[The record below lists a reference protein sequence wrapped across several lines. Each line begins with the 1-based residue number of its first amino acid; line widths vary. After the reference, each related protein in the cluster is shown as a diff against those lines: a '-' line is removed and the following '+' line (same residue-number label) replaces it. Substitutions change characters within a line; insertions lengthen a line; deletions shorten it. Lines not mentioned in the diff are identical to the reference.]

1 MIEAEALTQRHR
13 GHGVAQRGK
22 TRLPPYFRVMLES
35 NNCTIDQLA
44 IHYAGNKTNGESLVL
59 SDELMDIA
67 DLRLKDLLVH
77 YFMDSLSGTGYYSFT
92 FSNGDHSL
100 NPLYNIIKKMFD
112 NPDAFTAGSRDLTS
126 HLYEVAIHPQIKPG
140 DIFVVKIT
148 GLELDGKPAD
158 AIGIYKSETRQSFLK
173 VSATGAQFQLK
184 YEDGIGIEKV
194 DKACLVFNT
203 APNDGYRML
212 IVDKVS
218 KTNSAQYWKDLF
230 LNAKPAGD
238 EFNYTSQVMSITKD
252 YVTKQ
257 YVNEF
262 DVSKA
267 DQIDL
272 LNRSADYFKTHDTY
286 NRKEFEEEVLHHP
299 DMIQSFRSFNDQ
311 YSVKNDVDIVDDFSI
326 SKMAVGKQA
335 KIFKSVLK
343 LDKNFH
349 IYIHGDRD
357 LIEKGTD
364 KDGRKYYK
372 IYYDSES

>member
-1 MIEAEALTQRHR
+1 
-13 GHGVAQRGK
+13 
-22 TRLPPYFRVMLES
+22 MLES
-35 NNCTIDQLA
+35 NNCNISHLA
-44 IHYAGNKTNGESLVL
+44 VHYAGNKTNGESLVL
-59 SDELMDIA
+59 SDQLMDIS
-67 DLRLKDLLVH
+67 DLRLKDLLTQ

-92 FSNGDHSL
+92 FSNGDFTL
-100 NPLYNIIKKMFD
+100 NPLFQILKKMFD
-112 NPDAFTAGSRDLTS
+112 NKDTFLASSRDLAN
-126 HLYEVAIHPQIKPG
+126 HLYEVSLHPQIKAG
-140 DIFVVKIT
+140 DIFIVRIT
-148 GLELDGKPAD
+148 GLELDGEPTE

-173 VSATGAQFQLK
+173 VSAKDSRFQLQ
-184 YEDGIGIEKV
+184 YDDGINVEKV

-203 APNDGYRML
+203 QQEDGYRML

-218 KTNSAQYWKDLF
+218 KTNGAQYWKDLF

-238 EFNYTSQVMSITKD
+238 EFNYTSQVMTITKD
-252 YVTKQ
+252 YVTRQ
-257 YVNEF
+257 YADEF
-262 DVSKA
+262 EVSKA

-272 LNRSADYFKTHDTY
+272 LNRSAEYFKTHDTY

-299 DMIQSFRSFNDQ
+299 DMIKSFRSFNDQ

-326 SKMAVGKQA
+326 SKQAVGKQA

-364 KDGRKYYK
+364 QDGRKYYK

>member
-1 MIEAEALTQRHR
+1 
-13 GHGVAQRGK
+13 
-22 TRLPPYFRVMLES
+22 MLES
-35 NNCTIDQLA
+35 NNCNIASLA
-44 IHYAGNKTNGESLVL
+44 VHYAGNKTNGESLVL
-59 SDELMDIA
+59 SDELMEIN

-77 YFMDSLSGTGYYSFT
+77 YFMDSLNGTGYYSFS
-92 FSNGDHSL
+92 FSNGDHTL
-100 NPLYNIIKKMFD
+100 NPLYNMIKNMFAKQ
-112 NPDAFTAGSRDLTS
+112 DAFLSGSRDLANQ
-126 HLYEVAIHPQIKPG
+126 LYEVAIHPQIKAG
-140 DIFVVKIT
+140 DVFVVKIT
-148 GLELDGKPAD
+148 GLELDGSPTE

-173 VSATGAQFQLK
+173 VSAKASKFHLK
-184 YEDGIGIEKV
+184 YDDGIGIEKV
-194 DKACLVFNT
+194 DKACLVFN
-203 APNDGYRML
+203 AQEDDGYRML

-257 YVNEF
+257 FADEF

-272 LNRSADYFKTHDTY
+272 LNRSAEYFKTHDTY
-286 NRKEFEEEVLHHP
+286 NRKEFENEVLHHP
-299 DMIQSFRSFNDQ
+299 DMIKSFRSFNDQ
-311 YSVKNDVDIVDDFSI
+311 YSVKNDVDIADDFSI
-326 SKMAVGKQA
+326 STQAVHKQA
-335 KIFKSVLK
+335 RIFKSVLK